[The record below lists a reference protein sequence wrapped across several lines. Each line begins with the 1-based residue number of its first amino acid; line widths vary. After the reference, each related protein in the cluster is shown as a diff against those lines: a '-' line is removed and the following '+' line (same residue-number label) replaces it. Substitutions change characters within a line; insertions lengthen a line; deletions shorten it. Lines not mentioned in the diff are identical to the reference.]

1 LVHQHGTMSSSLVQQ
16 HGTMSSSFVQQHGTM
31 SSSWVQQHGTM
42 SSSLVHQHGTMS
54 SSWPC
59 CCTHEEDIVPCCCTH
74 EEDIV
79 PCCCTHEEDIAPFRC
94 THYVIRVSLWI
105 HWYLFMSS
113 YCWLNYLHFT
123 HKMKNQKYHTCKSN
137 YHTITTTT
145 APTIQYVYRSVHYN
159 CLALSYISLAHSI
172 IAVIIKLKV
181 TINSNYSTPSHLFHF
196 ITLLSFCQYSTFY
209 WSVRIKSGKWAVK
222 KI

>member
-1 LVHQHGTMSSSLVQQ
+1 MGDLVLLSIFQQ
-16 HGTMSSSFVQQHGTM
+16 SGYLNFLKV
-31 SSSWVQQHGTM
+31 V
-42 SSSLVHQHGTMS
+42 
-54 SSWPC
+54 
-59 CCTHEEDIVPCCCTH
+59 CTDCTG
-74 EEDIV
+74 
-79 PCCCTHEEDIAPFRC
+79 
-94 THYVIRVSLWI
+94 S
-105 HWYLFMSS
+105 
-113 YCWLNYLHFT
+113 
-123 HKMKNQKYHTCKSN
+123 CKSN

-209 WSVRIKSGKWAVK
+209 WSACIKSVNSYWYRLSSFYDFTIGFLE
-222 KI
+222 IFR